1 VNVYRIKSNR
11 PVFSFGDEMGDVPI
25 LGTTLSTWQEE
36 VIANTG
42 DHLCDIEHEEEIA
55 SDTYCAF
62 PDHIVLSKKAWLH
75 IRRKIISEPASSFR
89 VALASGTFNQR
100 YVLGSD
106 PSSPTPTD
114 IVYRAG
120 ETDPSL
126 WILPQEIFQNAA
138 RLPVPLLTE
147 PVYHI
152 DFSPEFVSS
161 LRNPF
166 DLLWANTAL
175 NIARA
180 YSVARLIPKRFR
192 PKPGRL
198 RTHHRTLRLINKR
211 GKGCEIHPTAVIE
224 GCVLGD
230 NVSVGAHA
238 VLRLAHIGSG
248 TIIEDQASVTQSV
261 IGENNFIANK
271 NHVSYSLTYPEVFL
285 IHGPY
290 QFAVFGCEA
299 SVFATIS
306 CDVRI
311 DRKNIVMPTADG
323 LIDSGQPLLGVAYG
337 HRCKVAAGSIIAPG
351 RIVPNDLVIQ
361 PPDHI
366 ISRFNDPAS

>member
-1 VNVYRIKSNR
+1 MNVYRIKSNR
-11 PVFSFGDEMGDVPI
+11 PVFSFGDEMRDVPI

-138 RLPVPLLTE
+138 RLPVPRRRRHLA
-147 PVYHI
+147 H
-152 DFSPEFVSS
+152 
-161 LRNPF
+161 
-166 DLLWANTAL
+166 
-175 NIARA
+175 
-180 YSVARLIPKRFR
+180 R
-192 PKPGRL
+192 P
-198 RTHHRTLRLINKR
+198 
-211 GKGCEIHPTAVIE
+211 
-224 GCVLGD
+224 
-230 NVSVGAHA
+230 GAHA
-238 VLRLAHIGSG
+238 AARRVRRLCAR
-248 TIIEDQASVTQSV
+248 AR
-261 IGENNFIANK
+261 A
-271 NHVSYSLTYPEVFL
+271 LWRRPE
-285 IHGPY
+285 
-290 QFAVFGCEA
+290 
-299 SVFATIS
+299 
-306 CDVRI
+306 
-311 DRKNIVMPTADG
+311 
-323 LIDSGQPLLGVAYG
+323 
-337 HRCKVAAGSIIAPG
+337 
-351 RIVPNDLVIQ
+351 
-361 PPDHI
+361 
-366 ISRFNDPAS
+366 